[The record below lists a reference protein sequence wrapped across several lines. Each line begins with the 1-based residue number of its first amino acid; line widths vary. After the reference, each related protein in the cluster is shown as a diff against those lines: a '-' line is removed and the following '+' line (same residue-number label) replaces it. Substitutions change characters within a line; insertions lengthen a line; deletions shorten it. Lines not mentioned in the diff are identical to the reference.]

1 MNNIIEI
8 SASLA
13 ECGIFV
19 RLCNGYLGFKS
30 ERMKWLKSIV
40 FFALFGINDVF
51 LCQLNGFENISI
63 AIMLLIFL
71 VYTFVF
77 MKGRVIEKIL
87 VSIIPTTT
95 LLPINLIVMAV
106 FGALSG
112 NDRSASL
119 VGGEMRIPVLFFTKA
134 IFFLAC
140 EILIRTKNKRSTN
153 LTGYQWAIQIS
164 CFFISFI
171 MSSLLWNISRT
182 YNDTSPLFLTIF
194 LMIAALNIL
203 LYILMNKMQR
213 DNVTKE
219 EYHLLKASL
228 ASQEKFAVEAK
239 ERYTEMKTLRHDIKH
254 YLSAT
259 AELITDGKPEKAKSY
274 IESVI
279 NEKINPAVIGVN
291 TGSVVVDAVINR
303 RLEVCAEKSIEMK
316 CLIDTQFVSEN
327 DVDVS
332 ILLSNLLDNAIEG
345 CSNTDYPQIELIVKK
360 KKSLTYITV
369 KNSIACSVLDEN
381 PKLKTSKKD
390 KSAHG
395 YGIRSIKNIVNKYN
409 GSVDFW
415 EEDSCFVS
423 EIWLELEK

>member
-13 ECGIFV
+13 ECCIFV
-19 RLCNGYLGFKS
+19 RLCNGYLGFKI
-30 ERMKWLKSIV
+30 EKLRWLKSLCL
-40 FFALFGINDVF
+40 FSALSLIDVF
-51 LCQLNGFENISI
+51 LSQQKGFEIISIILILLFMFTYSMIFLNGKI
-63 AIMLLIFL
+63 L
-71 VYTFVF
+71 
-77 MKGRVIEKIL
+77 EKAL

-95 LLPINLIVMAV
+95 ALPINLIVITA

-134 IFFLAC
+134 LFFLAC

-171 MSSLLWNISRT
+171 MASLLWNISRT
-182 YNDTSPLFLTIF
+182 YNDTSPLFLIIF

-213 DNVTKE
+213 DNISKE

-228 ASQEKFAVEAK
+228 ASQEKFAVEAR
-239 ERYTEMKTLRHDIKH
+239 ERYIEMKTLRHDIKH

-259 AELITDGKPEKAKSY
+259 ADLIMDGKPEKAKSY

-279 NEKINPAVIGVN
+279 NEKINPAAVGVN
-291 TGSVVVDAVINR
+291 TGSAVIDAVINR
-303 RLEVCAEKSIEMK
+303 RLEMCAEKNIEMK
-316 CLIDTQFVSEN
+316 CLIDKQFVSEN
-327 DVDVS
+327 DVDVG

-345 CSNTDYPQIELIVKK
+345 CSDADFPQIELIVKR

-390 KSAHG
+390 KAAHG
-395 YGIRSIKNIVNKYN
+395 YGIRSIKNIAEKYN
-409 GSVDFW
+409 GSVDYLENNGYFI
-415 EEDSCFVS
+415 S

>member
-239 ERYTEMKTLRHDIKH
+239 ERYTEMKTLRHDIKA
-254 YLSAT
+254 LS
-259 AELITDGKPEKAKSY
+259 IC
-274 IESVI
+274 
-279 NEKINPAVIGVN
+279 
-291 TGSVVVDAVINR
+291 NR
-303 RLEVCAEKSIEMK
+303 R
-316 CLIDTQFVSEN
+316 
-327 DVDVS
+327 
-332 ILLSNLLDNAIEG
+332 
-345 CSNTDYPQIELIVKK
+345 
-360 KKSLTYITV
+360 TYYGR
-369 KNSIACSVLDEN
+369 
-381 PKLKTSKKD
+381 KTRK
-390 KSAHG
+390 
-395 YGIRSIKNIVNKYN
+395 
-409 GSVDFW
+409 
-415 EEDSCFVS
+415 S
-423 EIWLELEK
+423 EIVH